1 MPAERRSQR
10 IVLSCMDCTR
20 RKTRCSKTIPCTSCI
35 DRGQA
40 QTCRREPVAVVKK
53 VSRRLD
59 RRASKNRHNQTAQL
73 VGGAGDFGSIQDASN
88 RGQRLQSGD
97 DRATYLSEADQP
109 AQNAENSPSL
119 PNIETVATLEFLTH
133 GRRNILSRP
142 SPSYAAPDEPS
153 LASSDSPVQQCLGPT
168 WDTMISFKEAQ
179 NLLNYHREMM
189 HNVIHMPTLLE
200 ELESNWSR
208 AICDET
214 SIALYYAVLSTT
226 LHHADESDITGLGI
240 SITAGA
246 ESARVLY
253 DKSVSCLFKA
263 NFMAKH
269 TVYSLQTICI
279 LMQVAHNIDQSDFT
293 CVLIS
298 AAIRISQCLNIHRL
312 GPDQPASFYH
322 GQPEERVVRILI
334 EREVKKR
341 IWWFL
346 VRQDWL
352 QIPFQSTYLIHAT
365 QFNTPFPLNCHED
378 PALMIRDSEMVSQ
391 PDDTYTQSSYTHT
404 LSKVAVIIWKQQDRT
419 CSEGH
424 PKDQPDGLRRIY
436 EQVLWADRELNRI
449 YADMPPFLKPGSQH
463 PTPGTSCPSYV
474 EHLASISMLSMAHKY
489 LSIHR
494 HFILQSFKD
503 KHFAYTRFTCIAIAK
518 KCVLDFQTW
527 PDDAFHHTCQ
537 NMWTVSSHLVACCIT
552 LILATLFKGDNE
564 IIHDSTELRQV
575 AELGRELLGRLESLS
590 SIARRGGILLDIL
603 LRLGDQTSSAELD
616 LSNVIRQVS
625 SADENQESRSLLET
639 DQFILQMGSSAWD
652 EIFETMEFD
661 VTNLLGVVGMTD
673 LVPFS

>member
-53 VSRRLD
+53 VSRRHD
-59 RRASKNRHNQTAQL
+59 RILSKNRHNQTAKL
-73 VGGAGDFGSIQDASN
+73 VGGAGDLSSIQGVSDH
-88 RGQRLQSGD
+88 GQRLQTGD
-97 DRATYLSEADQP
+97 ERAAYLSEADQP
-109 AQNAENSPSL
+109 TRNTESSSSL

-142 SPSYAAPDEPS
+142 SPPYSAPDEPS
-153 LASSDSPVQQCLGPT
+153 LVSSNSPLQHRWDPT
-168 WDTMISFKEAQ
+168 WDTIISFKEAQ
-179 NLLNYHREMM
+179 DLLNYHRERIAWM
-189 HNVIHMPTLLE
+189 HNVVHMPTLLE

-208 AICDET
+208 ATCDET
-214 SIALYYAVLSTT
+214 WIALYYAILCTT

-240 SITAGA
+240 SITASA
-246 ESARVLY
+246 DSARVLY

-269 TVYSLQTICI
+269 TVYSLQTVCI

-312 GPDQPASFYH
+312 GPDQPASIYH
-322 GQPEERVVRILI
+322 GQPEENIVRTLI

-341 IWWFL
+341 VWWFL

-352 QIPFQSTYLIHAT
+352 QIPFQNTYLIHAT
-365 QFNTPFPLNCHED
+365 QFNTPFPLNCYED
-378 PALMIRDSEMVSQ
+378 PALMIRDSKVVSQ
-391 PDDTYTQSSYTHT
+391 PDETYTQCSYTHT
-404 LSKVAVIIWKQQDRT
+404 LSKVAVVIWKQQDRT

-436 EQVLWADRELNRI
+436 DQVLWADQELNRI
-449 YADMPPFLKPGSQH
+449 YATMPSFLKPGSRH
-463 PTPGTSCPSYV
+463 PTSETSYPSYV
-474 EHLASISMLSMAHKY
+474 SHLASISMLSMAHKY

-518 KCVLDFQTW
+518 KCVLDVQAW
-527 PDDAFHHTCQ
+527 PDDSFCRICQ
-537 NMWTVSSHLVACCIT
+537 SMWTVSSHLVACCIT

-564 IIHDSTELRQV
+564 IIHDNVELRQV

-590 SIARRGGILLDIL
+590 SIARRGGILLDVL
-603 LRLGDQTSSAELD
+603 LRLGDQTSSAELS

-625 SADENQESRSLLET
+625 SADENQESRGLLET
-639 DQFILQMGSSAWD
+639 DQFILQMGSNAWD
-652 EIFETMEFD
+652 EIFETMDFN
-661 VTNLLGVVGMTD
+661 VTDLLGEAGMAD
-673 LVPFS
+673 PV